1 MASKSIS
8 PIKTW
13 IFWSILVIVAFL
25 LITWDHFVQGFTQDS
40 SKITWLIM
48 GFFLYGFG
56 TSFMVA
62 LKLQAEFNSIRRM
75 EEDHRVGDANASDI
89 AALFDSAMERIRR
102 GDRIDVRTLVSAYG
116 GKVRAR
122 VDNVGVISGMLI
134 TIGLLGTVVGLIITI
149 SGLDMVL
156 QSNSADFAT
165 MKAGLT
171 KTVSGMGTAF
181 YTTFFGAL
189 LGGVVLKVLG
199 SEMRKSAQTLVAD
212 ALAFGELFIS
222 PQFAKKSSESLTELE
237 ERISVL
243 HEQLASLGS
252 SFGEVIE
259 TIDSKQTTLASG
271 LGSLNEII
279 EKTSQQATER
289 TDALVS
295 TIGHAIA
302 ETSRHADERLAAI
315 STTVEQTNREAA
327 ERSSA
332 LIEAITQAVGDTA
345 RQADERLNAISE
357 TLESTNQHAD
367 ERMNAMSSALTSAV
381 EQTCRMA
388 NEQIETI
395 VDSVQQNVAQTNE
408 GMAGQFREMV
418 VASKAMFEEI
428 NRLANER
435 LQSIVK
441 AVENATQTTY
451 EKADGQLAVFVDNV
465 EQSIEASRRSSER
478 KLSAKA
484 TDIVDKFNE
493 VSTMLSNM
501 MSAIDEPEAKDQPEG
516 E

>member
-289 TDALVS
+289 
-295 TIGHAIA
+295 
-302 ETSRHADERLAAI
+302 
-315 STTVEQTNREAA
+315 
-327 ERSSA
+327 
-332 LIEAITQAVGDTA
+332 
-345 RQADERLNAISE
+345 
-357 TLESTNQHAD
+357 
-367 ERMNAMSSALTSAV
+367 
-381 EQTCRMA
+381 
-388 NEQIETI
+388 
-395 VDSVQQNVAQTNE
+395 
-408 GMAGQFREMV
+408 
-418 VASKAMFEEI
+418 
-428 NRLANER
+428 
-435 LQSIVK
+435 
-441 AVENATQTTY
+441 
-451 EKADGQLAVFVDNV
+451 
-465 EQSIEASRRSSER
+465 
-478 KLSAKA
+478 
-484 TDIVDKFNE
+484 
-493 VSTMLSNM
+493 
-501 MSAIDEPEAKDQPEG
+501 
-516 E
+516 